1 MGLKFLVF
9 LGSVRDSTP
18 PRPARLGH
26 RVACACRDRLV
37 AEGHEAGLIDPL
49 DLDLGGVFKP
59 HFAHAKGRAPAALD
73 DLAGRIAAADGF
85 VMVSPEYNHSM
96 SPALAHLLNHFG
108 SSLYAYKPSAIATY
122 SAGQW
127 GGARAAVNM
136 RTFLSE
142 LGCLP
147 VSAMIHVPKAQEVFD
162 EDGGYAPGVDGE
174 PLGRLSRAHLRAAD
188 LVGRGR
194 PPPARRGRGRPP
206 RRLHPRSFATQR
218 AVSRGTDWALIT
230 GAGSGIG
237 AALAQALAARGVG
250 VVLVG
255 RRQARLD
262 AVRARLGPSAP
273 ALIVPADIASAED
286 RARVLEAVDTR
297 LSSEGGRLRHLV
309 HNAGIGTPSPI
320 SPAPIRPSSSG
331 PSP

>member
-1 MGLKFLVF
+1 MALNLLVV

-18 PRPARLGH
+18 PRPARLGC
-26 RVACACRDRLV
+26 RVARACRDRLA
-37 AEGHEAGLIDPL
+37 AEGHDVGLIDPL
-49 DLDLGGVFKP
+49 ELDLGGVFKP
-59 HFAHAKGRAPAALD
+59 QFAYAQGKAPAALE

-162 EDGGYAPGVDGE
+162 EGGRYAPGVDGE
-174 PLGRLSRAHLRAAD
+174 RWDGYLGRTFAQLIWWAEA
-188 LVGRGR
+188 
-194 PPPARRGRGRPP
+194 ARRQRVEGEADRPAAFTRDP
-206 RRLHPRSFATQR
+206 SQR
-218 AVSRGTDWALIT
+218 N
-230 GAGSGIG
+230 
-237 AALAQALAARGVG
+237 
-250 VVLVG
+250 
-255 RRQARLD
+255 
-262 AVRARLGPSAP
+262 AP
-273 ALIVPADIASAED
+273 
-286 RARVLEAVDTR
+286 
-297 LSSEGGRLRHLV
+297 
-309 HNAGIGTPSPI
+309 
-320 SPAPIRPSSSG
+320 
-331 PSP
+331 